1 MGLPHEDISRLQE
14 QRLSDRQANRAAIE
28 KLKEEL
34 SAVDKLTEFAIAQ
47 IGFVRQDLA
56 TIRQEITNVAMTEGR
71 ITADIFDQ
79 IRALQARVTKLEG
92 KGLF

>member
-14 QRLSDRQANRAAIE
+14 QRLSDRQASRAAIE

-34 SAVDKLTEFAIAQ
+34 SAVDKLTEFAITQ
-47 IGFVRQDLA
+47 IGFVRKDLA